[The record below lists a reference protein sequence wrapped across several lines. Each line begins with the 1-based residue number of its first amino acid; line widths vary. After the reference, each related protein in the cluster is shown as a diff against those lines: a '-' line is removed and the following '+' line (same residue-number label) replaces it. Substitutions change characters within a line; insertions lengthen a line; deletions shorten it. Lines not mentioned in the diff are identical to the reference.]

1 MKAGG
6 FLSES
11 LMQTFSDALRAAGDD
26 GPVQEASTVG
36 GGDINHA
43 ARLATPNGRYFVK
56 WHRTPPPHFFECEA
70 RGLELLQEAGCVRV
84 PDVIGQGQAP
94 DSRLSFLILEW
105 IDRNGGKY
113 TAARTLGRQLAEQHR
128 QRYAYYGLDYDN
140 YIGELPQPNRRAA
153 SWVAFYRDQR
163 LGPQRALAEQRGY
176 LSAPRARRL
185 DRLMERLDEWI
196 DERRCQ
202 PSLLHGDLWGGNWM
216 AALSGEPVIIDPAV
230 YYGDREADLAM
241 TTLFGGFPPDFYS
254 AYSEV
259 FPFAPGYEE
268 RQPLYQLYY
277 LLVHLNLFGES
288 YGSRVDSVLKK
299 YVG

>member
-6 FLSES
+6 FLAES
-11 LMQTFSDALRAAGDD
+11 LMQTFSDALRAAGDS
-26 GPVQEASTVG
+26 GPVQQASTVG

-43 ARLATPNGRYFVK
+43 ARLTTPKGRYFVK

-70 RGLELLQEAGCVRV
+70 RGLELLQRAGCVRV
-84 PDVIGQGQAP
+84 PEVVGQGQAA
-94 DSRLSFLILEW
+94 DSPTAYLILEW

-113 TAARTLGRQLAEQHR
+113 NAARALGRQLAEQHR
-128 QRYAYYGLDYDN
+128 CRQPFYGLDYDN
-140 YIGELPQPNRRAA
+140 YIGQLPQPNRRSS
-153 SWVAFYRDQR
+153 SWVEFYRDRR
-163 LGPQRALAEQRGY
+163 LGPQRALAEQHGY
-176 LSAPRARRL
+176 LPPARARRL
-185 DRLMERLDEWI
+185 DRLMDRLGEWI
-196 DERRCQ
+196 DEQRSQ

-216 AALSGEPVIIDPAV
+216 AALNGDPVLIDPAV

-254 AYSEV
+254 AYKEV

-288 YGSRVDSVLKK
+288 YGSRVDSILQQ